1 MPVIPANQLI
11 HVEAIVT
18 GQIAS
23 GGGAAKTIISVFD
36 FRRTA
41 TVLPVDKLHIDTAF
55 QAAYV
60 VPLGALQNA
69 AYLQSQN
76 SIRFLNDATDPALLV
91 PHAVA
96 GGVVGARSQDYD
108 AVCYQYV
115 TGYRGKSGR
124 GSKHFA
130 PLSEADALGDV
141 LTGASLAAWVAFK
154 AVLLAGFTDVEGNI
168 WVPCVVSK
176 GAQPPKSQLTINPTT
191 VFSNDVTSIRLN
203 KTLGTMRRRKVRTV
217 LA

>member
-1 MPVIPANQLI
+1 MPSIPSTQLI
-11 HVEAIVT
+11 HVECIVT
-18 GQIAS
+18 GIIAS
-23 GGGAAKTIISVFD
+23 GGATAKTIQSVFQ

-41 TVLPVDKLHIDTAF
+41 TVLAVDKTQIDSAF
-55 QAAYV
+55 QTAYI

-76 SIRFLNDATDPALLV
+76 SVRFLNDATDPPTITA
-91 PHAVA
+91 HNVA
-96 GGVVGARSQDYD
+96 GGVIGARSQDYD
-108 AVCYQYV
+108 AVTYQYT

-141 LTGASLAAWVAFK
+141 LTGASLANWIAFK
-154 AVLLAGFTDVEGNI
+154 AVLLAGFTDGAGNI

-176 GAQPPKSQLTINPTT
+176 GAEPPKSQLKVNPTT
-191 VFSNDVTSIRLN
+191 VFSNDVLSIKLN

-217 LA
+217 IA